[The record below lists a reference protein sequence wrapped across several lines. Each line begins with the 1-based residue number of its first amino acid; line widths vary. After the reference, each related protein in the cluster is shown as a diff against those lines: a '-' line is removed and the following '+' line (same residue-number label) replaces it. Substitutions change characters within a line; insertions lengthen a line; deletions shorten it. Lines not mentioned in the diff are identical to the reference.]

1 MKASKE
7 QLEGVGTEEAVRRE
21 SGSGETVGLFSSRAR
36 RRRRSCCDGD
46 REVRSG
52 TGDDSEADPDRGFGD
67 RGFEG
72 DRAPARSEMVT
83 GGTGG
88 LEGADRGRSRPR
100 RSPAEQIEAPSSRSS
115 LDQG

>member
-1 MKASKE
+1 MPVKAE
-7 QLEGVGTEEAVRRE
+7 AVTGGGDRGLEGVR
-21 SGSGETVGLFSSRAR
+21 GLE
-36 RRRRSCCDGD
+36 G
-46 REVRSG
+46 
-52 TGDDSEADPDRGFGD
+52 DRGFGD
-67 RGFEG
+67 HGLEG

-100 RSPAEQIEAPSSRSS
+100 LSPAEQIEATSSRSS